1 MGGKKRLRNAC
12 FVQQPGQTEAAGLQQ
27 PLQLCEGIAR
37 DHGLPRP
44 GRQSGLG
51 PGQPAVVF
59 RGIVQRQ
66 KAFCGQQAAQIQ
78 EQFFQRPVGQI
89 IAHTRQS
96 AEGGDPGRK
105 ARLLQPL
112 CPVRSGE
119 VGLHIPHVVRNGQ
132 SRPLEALLFV
142 GGGVRQIQLIHGHV
156 PGPFRLPQGKAVIAR
171 PQDQVLPGAACG
183 GLLQRLLSKGC
194 TGQGQRPQLGV
205 DDMGQGFLLRAGK
218 IRREKA
224 DARRHLPGDL

>member
-1 MGGKKRLRNAC
+1 M
-12 FVQQPGQTEAAGLQQ
+12 
-27 PLQLCEGIAR
+27 
-37 DHGLPRP
+37 
-44 GRQSGLG
+44 
-51 PGQPAVVF
+51 
-59 RGIVQRQ
+59 
-66 KAFCGQQAAQIQ
+66 
-78 EQFFQRPVGQI
+78 GQI
-89 IAHTRQS
+89 IAHTRQG

-119 VGLHIPHVVRNGQ
+119 VGLHIPYVVRNGQ
-132 SRPLEALLFV
+132 SRPPEALLCV

-224 DARRHLPGDL
+224 DARRHCPAICKKSSPSRALARGSSKTGRGLCSRCHARAKALTFAVMLVSFLPLFFIMHHLAILFTPLSAEMQDFTFYPFCGNISS